1 MFVFK
6 TRKFQFKLVGID
18 VQFFTA
24 DVFLYFKFKIC
35 ADMLPITRILIQA
48 SFSLVVLFL
57 SRRRMYILQDLKN
70 VQID

>member
-24 DVFLYFKFKIC
+24 DVCLYFKFLLNPR
-35 ADMLPITRILIQA
+35 DA
-48 SFSLVVLFL
+48 SYF
-57 SRRRMYILQDLKN
+57 ILQDLKK

>member
-24 DVFLYFKFKIC
+24 DVFLYFKFKILC
-35 ADMLPITRILIQA
+35 RYATNNSNLIQA

>member
-24 DVFLYFKFKIC
+24 DVFLYFKFKILC
-35 ADMLPITRILIQA
+35 RYATNN
-48 SFSLVVLFL
+48 SNFNSSKF
-57 SRRRMYILQDLKN
+57 
-70 VQID
+70 

>member
-24 DVFLYFKFKIC
+24 DVCLYFKFKYC
-35 ADMLPITRILIQA
+35 ADMLQITRIFIQA
-48 SFSLVVLFL
+48 SFSLVVLF
-57 SRRRMYILQDLKN
+57 
-70 VQID
+70 